1 LTNPTASYTFGIQ
14 ATQVKGAEL
23 RAIRKRLGKT
33 QAQLADAVGVAT
45 NTIARYE
52 RDEMRISE
60 PIARLVRIIAEGKRK
75 K

>member
-1 LTNPTASYTFGIQ
+1 M
-14 ATQVKGAEL
+14 KGAEL
-23 RAIRKRLGKT
+23 RTIRKHLGKT
-33 QAQLADAVGVAT
+33 QAQLAEAVGVAT

>member
-1 LTNPTASYTFGIQ
+1 M
-14 ATQVKGAEL
+14 KGAEL
-23 RAIRKRLGKT
+23 RTIRKRLDKT
-33 QAQLADAVGVAT
+33 QSQLAEAVGVAT

-60 PIARLVRIIAEGKRK
+60 PVARLVRTIAESKRK